1 MLKSELLRKGNTIE
15 HAENYWKSFDGVK
28 LYSQTWFA
36 LHEQRAIINLIHG
49 FGEYSGRYSHWAIE
63 MAKKGFTVR
72 SYDMRGHGRSEGKR
86 GYSSGYH
93 KLLNDLEL
101 FINNGKAEYADI
113 PFFLYGFSF
122 GGNLAVNFAI
132 QTNSEI
138 SGLII
143 SSPWLELAKKYSPVK
158 ITLAK
163 LIGAILP
170 GVLVNNGIKA
180 EDISRDLRA
189 VHHYRTDPL
198 VHDRIGI
205 RLALQIMEA
214 GRKASMSIYKIN
226 VPLLVMHGSSDNITS
241 CRASRDFVRNAG
253 ERTTFIEWE
262 GGFHELHNDL
272 DQEKVFNSLV
282 DWLDT
287 YTITQKSN

>member
-1 MLKSELLRKGNTIE
+1 
-15 HAENYWKSFDGVK
+15 
-28 LYSQTWFA
+28 
-36 LHEQRAIINLIHG
+36 
-49 FGEYSGRYSHWAIE
+49 

-72 SYDMRGHGRSEGKR
+72 SYDMRGHGRSEGKI